1 MSIMVE
7 AEIWTVTQMEEGN
20 AVLLKPL
27 GLDLV
32 IPIFIGQAEAQSIL
46 FGLGGVTV
54 SRPLTHDLF
63 LAMTH
68 KLQLELF
75 RAEVWDLKDN
85 TFYGRLI
92 YRGENFPEKK
102 PLVLDARPSD
112 IFALAVRSKSPIFIA
127 QKVIDETGL
136 PMDFFLDLSTEF
148 PTEDAPKTGG
158 TSPAAPGTPASAT
171 AETESSRQETLLR
184 ELEQAVEAEEYEL
197 AAKIRDMLS
206 GGESRSG
213 ASSTPSPRWDSA
225 EGSGKDPENNF

>member
-1 MSIMVE
+1 MGIMVE

-20 AVLLKPL
+20 AVLLRPL

-32 IPIFIGQAEAQSIL
+32 IPIFIGQAEAQAIL
-46 FGLGGVTV
+46 FGLGEVTV

-63 LAMTH
+63 LSLTRQ
-68 KLQLELF
+68 LQLELL

-85 TFYGRLI
+85 TFYGRLV
-92 YRGENFPEKK
+92 YKGGDFSEKR

-112 IFALAVRSKSPIFIA
+112 TFALAVRCKSPIFIA

-136 PMDFFLDLSTEF
+136 PMDFFLDLSAGF
-148 PTEDAPKTGG
+148 PSESDLGAEE
-158 TSPAAPGTPASAT
+158 TSGAAAGASAE
-171 AETESSRQETLLR
+171 AQSSRQETLLR

-206 GGESRSG
+206 G
-213 ASSTPSPRWDSA
+213 
-225 EGSGKDPENNF
+225 KDPEGRF

>member
-32 IPIFIGQAEAQSIL
+32 IPIFIGQAEAQAIL

-63 LAMTH
+63 LALTRQ
-68 KLQLELF
+68 LQLELL

-92 YRGENFPEKK
+92 YTGGDFSEKK

-136 PMDFFLDLSTEF
+136 PMDFFLDLGAGF
-148 PTEDAPKTGG
+148 PAESAPKTGK
-158 TSPAAPGTPASAT
+158 TSPAAAGA
-171 AETESSRQETLLR
+171 ESSRQETLLR

-197 AAKIRDMLS
+197 AAKIRDIL
-206 GGESRSG
+206 
-213 ASSTPSPRWDSA
+213 
-225 EGSGKDPENNF
+225 SGKDPGNRS